1 MNKVIF
7 FRQLVVVLFLTALI
21 AGCAGTRTK
30 ESTGEYVDDSV
41 ITAKIKAEILDDP
54 MLKVFQINV
63 ETFKGEVQL
72 SGFVNSAAASAKAVE
87 ISRKVKGVTSVKNS
101 MIVKN

>member
-1 MNKVIF
+1 MNKLNF
-7 FRQLVVVLFLTALI
+7 LRQLVIVLFLTALM
-21 AGCAGTRTK
+21 AGCAGTRTH

-72 SGFVNSAAASAKAVE
+72 SGFVNSASTSARAVE
-87 ISRKVKGVTSVKNS
+87 IARKVKGVTSVKNS
-101 MIVKN
+101 MVVK